1 MISFYLHFR
10 QINRINKIIS
20 FFKNANVRKKSFA
33 NAREVTTAAAAM
45 KNNNTHDKQRLV
57 CDDFLTL
64 FRPIDICK
72 WICDN
77 CCGLDFE
84 HCTTLPICIVGFFCF
99 LMWELSFILS
109 WLNQSRFYTLQSH
122 YGFASLESCR
132 TFCWNTTSTVNYTV

>member
-33 NAREVTTAAAAM
+33 REVTTAAAATAAAAF

-64 FRPIDICK
+64 FRPIDIC
-72 WICDN
+72 N
-77 CCGLDFE
+77 L
-84 HCTTLPICIVGFFCF
+84 
-99 LMWELSFILS
+99 
-109 WLNQSRFYTLQSH
+109 
-122 YGFASLESCR
+122 
-132 TFCWNTTSTVNYTV
+132 